1 MAEFSK
7 EQGAF
12 LQYQLSLKLK
22 NQLMNLST
30 LTGREVRNLL
40 FQLRQETS
48 DASYARIVRQYLPI
62 LIQQSGERASLISSQ
77 YFDEASAINKITAG
91 AVVLASTSLSRR
103 ATPQAYLQN
112 TDAVD
117 LLMDKKMSNLSYN
130 FNKLW
135 SPELVYDLDPVVEV
149 DMLEAK
155 SRSNFIPI
163 ERIQQSSMN
172 HQRKEMI
179 LNRLNNDGTIKG
191 FVAGNR
197 EVETRVDLESSIIAN
212 VERAPLD
219 YSFIQM
225 EELQKSSPNTSDK
238 MSRVTRGG
246 GSCTF
251 CKHMSIFVGSEGFGK
266 DKFHDHCKCT
276 PGSKF
281 LKEIDY
287 LPDWAQG
294 YQAEYFDEQDRVRN
308 EAKNFEK
315 RRVFYQEYD
324 DEKGKEVRKSK
335 VVWIDKRTGK
345 EGTPPSS
352 STKSIIN
359 SINRKNRQ

>member
-30 LTGREVRNLL
+30 LTGREVKNLL

-48 DASYARIVRQYLPI
+48 DATYARIVRQYLPI
-62 LIQQSGERASLISSQ
+62 LIQQSGERASLISSK
-77 YFDEASAINKITAG
+77 YFEEADAINAITAG
-91 AVVLASTSLSRR
+91 AVILASSQLSGRIN
-103 ATPQAYLQN
+103 PSAYLQN
-112 TDAVD
+112 SSSTD

-130 FNKLW
+130 FNRLW
-135 SPELVYDLDPVVEV
+135 SPEIVYDLQPVVEV
-149 DMLEAK
+149 DML
-155 SRSNFIPI
+155 STQSQNNFIPI

-172 HQRKEMI
+172 PERKQRI
-179 LNRLNNDGTIKG
+179 LNTLNSDGTIRG

-197 EVETRVDLESSIIAN
+197 EIENRIDLESSIIAN

-225 EELQKSSPNTSDK
+225 EELQKAMPNTSEK

-276 PGSKF
+276 PGAKF
-281 LKEIDY
+281 LNEIDY
-287 LPDWAQG
+287 LPDWAQD
-294 YQAEYFDEQDRVRN
+294 YQSEYFDEQERVRN

-315 RRVFYQEYD
+315 KRVFYQEYD
-324 DEKGKEVRKSK
+324 EAKGKEVRKSK
-335 VVWIDKRTGK
+335 VVWIDIRTGK

-359 SINRKNRQ
+359 TINKKSR

>member
-12 LQYQLSLKLK
+12 LQYQLSVKLK

-48 DASYARIVRQYLPI
+48 DAAYARIVRQYLPL
-62 LIQQSGERASLISSQ
+62 LIKQSGERASLITSK
-77 YFDEASAINKITAG
+77 YFEEANEINAITAG
-91 AVVLASTSLSRR
+91 AVILASTSLSNR

-112 TDAVD
+112 TEAVD
-117 LLMDKKMSNLSYN
+117 LLIDKKMNNLSYN
-130 FNKLW
+130 FNRLW
-135 SPELVYDLDPVVEV
+135 SPELVYDLQPVVEV
-149 DMLEAK
+149 DMLEAQ
-155 SRSNFIPI
+155 SRNNFISIEKI
-163 ERIQQSSMN
+163 ERSSMN
-172 HQRKEMI
+172 PERKERI
-179 LNRLNNDGTIKG
+179 LNSLNSDGTIKG

-197 EVETRVDLESSIIAN
+197 KIETRVDIESSIIGN
-212 VERAPLD
+212 IERAPLD

-225 EELQKSSPNTSDK
+225 QELQKSSPNTAEK

-266 DKFHDHCKCT
+266 DKFHDNCKCT
-276 PGSKF
+276 PGAKF
-281 LKEIDY
+281 LNEIDY
-287 LPDWAQG
+287 LPDWAQT
-294 YQAEYFDEQDRVRN
+294 YQEEYFAEQDRVRN

-324 DEKGKEVRKSK
+324 EEKGKEVRKSK

-345 EGTPPSS
+345 EGKPPST

-359 SINRKNRQ
+359 TINNKNR